1 MEAVNEQ
8 DRTEMLAAKIVGD
21 MLRNA
26 RLRRFALSVAENL
39 IDTWA
44 RGGRVKQQIA
54 RPLRWMLTRG
64 ISPDG
69 KKDMPAISSDLGRL
83 LTAWSAGVNEDHRT
97 DPSRHIAKRGRAIG
111 AFIDGT
117 DFGEVCE
124 MIESSEECVVRT
136 VDEFNRHLWKYP
148 AKVGSILAALLAA
161 MNTSIRALR
170 ELMRPVEK
178 NVGPDL
184 LADLV
189 LSLVKGV
196 NAKNAGDLA
205 NSAFELLRRLHTG
218 SLLLGRSG
226 RPLFQVYLTDFLKGM
241 AAELD
246 PVLLGKARTALA
258 ENRESIGSALADA
271 YEANPDLA
279 LALISTL
286 GAVMNASV
294 KASSNRLKALGG
306 IDMDSLSKAAGRA
319 GTDLDTYEVA
329 ELANESFR
337 LINRLHEASPDLF
350 GAVARSVADSL
361 DTGEIRRALE
371 WIVPEMLNAFR
382 PVIAEALPALV
393 NGLCDMIG
401 PAGGYESEGRE
412 EALVRLRTALHA
424 SGGER

>member
-1 MEAVNEQ
+1 
-8 DRTEMLAAKIVGD
+8 
-21 MLRNA
+21 
-26 RLRRFALSVAENL
+26 
-39 IDTWA
+39 
-44 RGGRVKQQIA
+44 
-54 RPLRWMLTRG
+54 
-64 ISPDG
+64 
-69 KKDMPAISSDLGRL
+69 
-83 LTAWSAGVNEDHRT
+83 
-97 DPSRHIAKRGRAIG
+97 
-111 AFIDGT
+111 
-117 DFGEVCE
+117 

-184 LADLV
+184 LADLT

-294 KASSNRLKALGG
+294 KASSNKLKALGL
-306 IDMDSLSKAAGRA
+306 SLIHISEP
-319 GTDLDTYEVA
+319 T
-329 ELANESFR
+329 
-337 LINRLHEASPDLF
+337 
-350 GAVARSVADSL
+350 
-361 DTGEIRRALE
+361 
-371 WIVPEMLNAFR
+371 R
-382 PVIAEALPALV
+382 P
-393 NGLCDMIG
+393 
-401 PAGGYESEGRE
+401 Y
-412 EALVRLRTALHA
+412 
-424 SGGER
+424 

>member
-21 MLRNA
+21 MLRDA

-69 KKDMPAISSDLGRL
+69 KKDSPAISSDLGRL

-184 LADLV
+184 LADRSSRSSRGSTQEMREILQTP
-189 LSLVKGV
+189 SSSFC
-196 NAKNAGDLA
+196 AG
-205 NSAFELLRRLHTG
+205 SI
-218 SLLLGRSG
+218 
-226 RPLFQVYLTDFLKGM
+226 P
-241 AAELD
+241 AASCWAD
-246 PVLLGKARTALA
+246 P
-258 ENRESIGSALADA
+258 E
-271 YEANPDLA
+271 
-279 LALISTL
+279 
-286 GAVMNASV
+286 
-294 KASSNRLKALGG
+294 
-306 IDMDSLSKAAGRA
+306 
-319 GTDLDTYEVA
+319 
-329 ELANESFR
+329 
-337 LINRLHEASPDLF
+337 
-350 GAVARSVADSL
+350 
-361 DTGEIRRALE
+361 
-371 WIVPEMLNAFR
+371 
-382 PVIAEALPALV
+382 
-393 NGLCDMIG
+393 GLCYRFI
-401 PAGGYESEGRE
+401 S
-412 EALVRLRTALHA
+412 RTF
-424 SGGER
+424 